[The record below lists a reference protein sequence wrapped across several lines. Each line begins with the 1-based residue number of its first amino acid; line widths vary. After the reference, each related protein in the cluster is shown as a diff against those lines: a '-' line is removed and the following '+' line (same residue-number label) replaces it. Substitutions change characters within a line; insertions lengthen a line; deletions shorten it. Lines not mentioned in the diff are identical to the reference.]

1 MEKNPWR
8 EQFPQLAGKDEAFLD
23 SAASSLKPL
32 SVIAAVDHY
41 YHDLSVNIHR
51 GMYASS
57 YEATRLYEEARAKV
71 AAFIHAKE
79 EEVVFLRG
87 GTAAL
92 NLVASSYG
100 AAHLQPGDE
109 VIVSQL
115 EHHSSIL
122 PWQALAAK
130 VGAKLV
136 YVPLD
141 PELRI
146 TVDNVRSVL
155 TSKTKVVALTYVSNV
170 MGYITPLAEIIALA
184 HASGAIVVADAA
196 QAVQHLSIDVKCL
209 DVDFLAFSGHKML
222 GPTGIG
228 VLYGKSALLAEME
241 PIEFGG
247 EMIDEVNKDRST
259 WKEAPYKFE
268 AGTMPIASAIGL
280 GAAVDMLQS
289 IGLDAIEDHVV
300 RIRRYAFTQLKKVEG
315 IVIYNPTADTGIIAF
330 NIEGVHPHDA
340 ATFFAEQHVSLR
352 AGHHCAQLAIKALGI
367 EACLRASFYLYNTY
381 ADCDR
386 LVAVA
391 KEAVRFFKGV
401 GF

>member
-155 TSKTKVVALTYVSNV
+155 TAKTKVVALTYVSNV

-184 HASGAIVVADAA
+184 HATGAIVVADAA
-196 QAVQHLSIDVKCL
+196 QAVQHLSIDV
-209 DVDFLAFSGHKML
+209 
-222 GPTGIG
+222 
-228 VLYGKSALLAEME
+228 
-241 PIEFGG
+241 
-247 EMIDEVNKDRST
+247 
-259 WKEAPYKFE
+259 
-268 AGTMPIASAIGL
+268 
-280 GAAVDMLQS
+280 
-289 IGLDAIEDHVV
+289 
-300 RIRRYAFTQLKKVEG
+300 
-315 IVIYNPTADTGIIAF
+315 
-330 NIEGVHPHDA
+330 
-340 ATFFAEQHVSLR
+340 
-352 AGHHCAQLAIKALGI
+352 
-367 EACLRASFYLYNTY
+367 
-381 ADCDR
+381 
-386 LVAVA
+386 
-391 KEAVRFFKGV
+391 
-401 GF
+401 